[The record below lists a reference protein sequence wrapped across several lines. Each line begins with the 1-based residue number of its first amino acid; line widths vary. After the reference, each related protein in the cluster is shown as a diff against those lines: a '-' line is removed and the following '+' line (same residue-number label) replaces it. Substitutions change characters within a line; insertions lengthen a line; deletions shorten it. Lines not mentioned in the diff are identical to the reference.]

1 MTLRS
6 AGNPTSIVPT
16 RPASAP
22 SSLCGRDDETLA
34 LEDFLPY
41 RLARAAEMVSKQFA
55 AHYREQYGLTRPEWR
70 TLATIGQFDRITA
83 TEIGRHS
90 SMHKTKVSR
99 AVRALEQRNWIA
111 RTDDPVDRRIEHIV
125 LTREG
130 KRHYRELV
138 RMARD
143 YEARLVRM
151 LGTTGAKHLETGLG
165 AIETE
170 LPGD

>member
-1 MTLRS
+1 M
-6 AGNPTSIVPT
+6 SIVPT
-16 RPASAP
+16 GVAP
-22 SSLCGRDDETLA
+22 VQSSPSGQADETLA
-34 LEDFLPY
+34 LENFLPY

-55 AHYREQYGLTRPEWR
+55 AHYRQQYGLTRPEWR

-83 TEIGRHS
+83 TDIGRHS

-99 AVRALEQRNWIA
+99 AVRALEKRNWIL
-111 RTDDPVDRRIEHIV
+111 RTDDPVDRRIEHIG

-138 RMARD
+138 RMARN
-143 YEARLVRM
+143 YEARLVQM
-151 LGTTGAKHLETGLG
+151 LGTDGAEHLEAGLG

-170 LPGD
+170 LSGD

>member
-1 MTLRS
+1 M
-6 AGNPTSIVPT
+6 SIVP
-16 RPASAP
+16 AGFGSAP
-22 SSLCGRDDETLA
+22 SSNSDQADETLA
-34 LEDFLPY
+34 LEAFLPY

-55 AHYREQYGLTRPEWR
+55 AHYRRQYGLTRPEWR

-83 TEIGRHS
+83 TDIGRHS

-99 AVRALEQRNWIA
+99 AVRALEQRNWIV
-111 RTDDPVDRRIEHIV
+111 RTDDPVDRRIEHIG

-138 RMARD
+138 RVARD
-143 YEARLVRM
+143 YETRLVQT
-151 LGTTGAKHLETGLG
+151 LGAAGARHLRSGLG

-170 LPGD
+170 LSGE